1 MWLPIVT
8 LGGTMKRRKYIQAAA
23 VLLGVSATLPGRAI
37 MSDHDEVNGYN
48 VDTESFGDVTEFRNP
63 MGENTSE
70 EIYRLYDDEADTL
83 IYAMT
88 VGDGGDES
96 VSLVLRDGSKAEFE
110 A

>member
-1 MWLPIVT
+1 
-8 LGGTMKRRKYIQAAA
+8 MKRRKYIQAAA

-37 MSDHDEVNGYN
+37 MSDHDEHANDYSI
-48 VDTESFGDVTEFRNP
+48 DTEWFADVTEFQSP

-70 EIYRLYDDEADTL
+70 EIYRMYDDDADTL

-88 VGDGGDES
+88 VGEGDDES
-96 VSLVLRDGSKAEFE
+96 ISLVLRDGTEAGFE

>member
-1 MWLPIVT
+1 
-8 LGGTMKRRKYIQAAA
+8 MKRRKYIQAAA

-37 MSDHDEVNGYN
+37 MSDHDETNGYSID
-48 VDTESFGDVTEFRNP
+48 VESFADVTEFRNP
-63 MGENTSE
+63 MGEHTSE

-88 VGDGGDES
+88 VGDRGEES
-96 VSLVLRDGSKAEFE
+96 ISLVLRDGSEVEFE

>member
-1 MWLPIVT
+1 
-8 LGGTMKRRKYIQAAA
+8 MKRRKYIQAAA

-70 EIYRLYDDEADTL
+70 EIYRLYDDEADTM

-96 VSLVLRDGSKAEFE
+96 ISLVLRDGTEAEFE

>member
-23 VLLGVSATLPGRAI
+23 VLLGVSATLPGKAI
-37 MSDHDEVNGYN
+37 MSDDDLTNGYS
-48 VDTESFGDVTEFRNP
+48 VDIESFADVTEFRNP
-63 MGENTSE
+63 LGENTSE

-88 VGDGGDES
+88 AGDGSDES
-96 VSLVLRDGSKAEFE
+96 ISLVLRDGTEAGFE